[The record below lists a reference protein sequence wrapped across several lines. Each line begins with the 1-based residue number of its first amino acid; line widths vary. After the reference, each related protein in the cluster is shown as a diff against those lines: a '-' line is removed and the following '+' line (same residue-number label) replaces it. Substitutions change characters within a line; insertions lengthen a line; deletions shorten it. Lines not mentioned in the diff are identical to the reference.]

1 MILLRSTNIIQLQ
14 KTSIKAHL
22 QFEIYIT
29 YQVSC
34 PSKTQGI
41 KMAEYYLITE
51 KFLSNNSSLMTD
63 DRCEYFSDLGSPL
76 VSVADDI
83 TITEEASVR
92 ATKDF
97 HYIGEIVCS
106 KAIATII
113 AQFNPYQCLWL
124 PATVSDGEKIKA
136 DYSLLSI
143 ENIHACADMDKS
155 DIEDNPFYPD
165 DKFINSIYLDF
176 NILDALPTHKRQLFL
191 IEETPDRI
199 IVSRK
204 LGEALLAYTATIT
217 NSSLSIRPIAD
228 DGLVP
233 EIY

>member
-1 MILLRSTNIIQLQ
+1 M
-14 KTSIKAHL
+14 
-22 QFEIYIT
+22 
-29 YQVSC
+29 SC

-51 KFLSNNSSLMTD
+51 KFLSNNSSLRTD
-63 DRCEYFSDLGSPL
+63 DRSEYFCDLDSPH
-76 VSVADDI
+76 VSVADPLSVI
-83 TITEEASVR
+83 EETSVQ
-92 ATKDF
+92 ATRDF

-106 KAIATII
+106 KAIASII
-113 AQFNPYQCLWL
+113 SQFNPYQCLWL
-124 PATVSDGEKIKA
+124 PAKISDDKNTKSG
-136 DYSLLSI
+136 YSLLSI
-143 ENIHACADMDKS
+143 ENILACANMDKS
-155 DIEDNPFYPD
+155 EIMINPYYPD
-165 DKFINSIYLDF
+165 EIKVIDLYLNLHF
-176 NILDALPTHKRQLFL
+176 LNLIPEYKRQLFL